1 MSFATDLFAGQ
12 QIVVL
17 GATSGIGAATALR
30 FAELGGAVEVAGL
43 NADGDDAPRHAR
55 VGRSELDV
63 LAEGA
68 LAAYLGRFDR
78 IDVLVNCV
86 GISRD
91 RAEWERDAFR
101 QVIEIN
107 LMSVMDSV
115 WAARAKM
122 VAGGSIVTIASM
134 YATFGAADRPA
145 YSASKGAIVQ
155 LTKSLAQEFAAEGV
169 RVNTVAPGWIMT
181 PLSKG
186 LFADAAASDP
196 IRARIPMG
204 RWGEAEE
211 VADAVVFLASPA
223 ARYVTGASLAVDGG
237 YLTV

>member
-1 MSFATDLFAGQ
+1 MSFAADLFTGQ

-17 GATSGIGAATALR
+17 GGTSGIGAAVALR

-43 NADGDDAPRHAR
+43 NADGGDAPRHAR

-63 LAEGA
+63 MAEGA
-68 LAAYLGRFDR
+68 LVDYLERFAR

-91 RAEWERDAFR
+91 RAEWERGAFR

-107 LMSVMDSV
+107 LMSVMESM
-115 WAARAKM
+115 WAVRGKM
-122 VAGGSIVTIASM
+122 VPGASVVTIASM

-155 LTKSLAQEFAAEGV
+155 LTKSLAQEFAQDGV
-169 RVNTVAPGWIMT
+169 RVNAVAPGWIVT

-186 LFADAAASDP
+186 LFEDRSASDP
-196 IRARIPMG
+196 IKARIPMG
-204 RWGEAEE
+204 RWGEADE
-211 VADAVVFLASPA
+211 VADAVVYLASPA
-223 ARYVTGASLAVDGG
+223 ARYVTGTSLAVDGG
-237 YLTV
+237 YLTA